1 LGLIVKTPNMD
12 TSTINTIKLDS
23 IAEAIEDI
31 KNGKV
36 VIVVDDEDRENEG
49 DFICAAELITP
60 EIINFMSK
68 YGRGLICTP
77 ITEERAIE
85 LNLRMMVNENTDMHG
100 TAFTV
105 SIDYKKKGC
114 TTGISAYD
122 RATGIKA
129 ITAEDTKPTDF
140 ARPGHIFPLIAK
152 KGGVLKRTGHTEAA
166 IDLAMMA
173 GLHPTGVLVEILN
186 EDGSMA
192 RLPQL
197 KVIAE
202 HFDLKL
208 ISIKDLVAYRMQK
221 ERLVKESNRLTL
233 PELDGFEMVT
243 FEEENE
249 HLVHI
254 ALKYGKWND
263 DETVMVRVHS
273 SNNAKDVLYNLTH
286 ESKFS
291 FNNTIDAIK
300 KDGKGVLLMM
310 RKKEDENSMKEAI
323 KRLTE
328 KLQSKT
334 HELEESDQAAHVQ
347 RELGIGAQ
355 ILFELG
361 VRRIKL
367 LTNSPRRRVGLIGY
381 GLEIVENI
389 VI

>member
-1 LGLIVKTPNMD
+1 MNS
-12 TSTINTIKLDS
+12 STVSTIKLDS
-23 IAEAIEDI
+23 IEEAIEDI

-49 DFICAAELITP
+49 DFICAAELVTP

-77 ITEERAIE
+77 ITEDTAAA
-85 LNLRMMVNENTDMHG
+85 LNLKMMVNENTDMHG

-129 ITAEDTKPTDF
+129 ITDAETKSTDF

-152 KGGVLKRTGHTEAA
+152 KGGVLKRTGHTEAS

-186 EDGSMA
+186 EDGTMA

-208 ISIKDLVAYRMQK
+208 ISIKDLVAYRMQR
-221 ERLVKESNRLTL
+221 ERLIKESNRLKL
-233 PELDGFEMVT
+233 PELEGFEMIT

-254 ALKYGKWND
+254 ALKYGQWESN
-263 DETVMVRVHS
+263 ENVLVRVHS

-291 FNNTIDAIK
+291 FNDTINAIK
-300 KDGKGVLLMM
+300 NDGKGVLLMM

-328 KLQSKT
+328 KLQST
-334 HELEESDQAAHVQ
+334 EHELEESDQAAHVQ

-355 ILFELG
+355 ILYELG
-361 VRRIKL
+361 VRKIKL

-389 VI
+389 VL